1 MIAAEPTDHD
11 LLLAWRDGDA
21 LAGDLL
27 VRRHFDAIFG
37 FLRAKAPEHVDEL
50 IQRTFLG
57 CAEAVDRIDEDLNF
71 RAYLFG
77 IARRQ
82 LIYHF
87 RRSRREAARFDP
99 MLESVLD
106 AGGTPSR
113 VVAMRQEERVV
124 LDALNAL
131 PLDLQIILE
140 LHYWEGM
147 AVGEIGQVLEVPA
160 GTVKS
165 RLFRARER
173 LRELLGTHGG
183 ADDDPTADSPG
194 AAPELRALQR
204 SLRPDG
210 GDPPST
216 A

>member
-1 MIAAEPTDHD
+1 VTAPDLPDHA
-11 LLLAWRDGDA
+11 LLRAWRDGDA
-21 LAGDLL
+21 IAGDLL

-37 FLRAKAPEHVDEL
+37 FLRAKVPEHVDEL
-50 IQRTFLG
+50 VQRTFLG
-57 CAEAVDRIDEDLNF
+57 CTEAVDRIDEGLSF

-173 LRELLGTHGG
+173 LRELLGTPGG
-183 ADDDPTADSPG
+183 DDDATPDGPG

-204 SLRPDG
+204 SLLPGG
-210 GDPPST
+210 GDPSPSG
-216 A
+216 